1 MVTANSLNWN
11 SIPGNSVHEALH
23 NFHRADHQ
31 PTVEEVPDD
40 DNNGADVPWGL
51 CDSVENM
58 DTPGPEQEEL
68 DEDGL
73 RAYERLSE
81 TFERQLEE
89 IGE

>member
-1 MVTANSLNWN
+1 MAAANSLNWE
-11 SIPGNSVHEALH
+11 SVPSDSVSEALH
-23 NFHRADHQ
+23 DFHRINHQ
-31 PTVEEVPDD
+31 PAVEEVPDD

-51 CDSVENM
+51 CDSEDM
-58 DTPGPEQEEL
+58 PGLEQEEL

-81 TFERQLEE
+81 TFECHLEE